1 MIYQKWQTKLAISCN
16 IISLWYQAKQYIA
29 LNAIFCRVLPVQP
42 LKQLSQSLRALADRE
57 HCVFASSDLAAAV
70 PECGQ
75 LAVLL
80 SRATKAG
87 LLKRVCRGIY
97 LYPVADYP
105 AGNLLFHAAARLRAG
120 EFNYISLE
128 TALSDAGVISQ
139 VPMNWISLMTSGRSH
154 VVDCGDYG
162 HIEFVHTAQRP
173 DDVSAELTYDTDRH
187 LWRASVR
194 QALRDMKATRRSME
208 LVDEEVAR
216 ELV

>member
-1 MIYQKWQTKLAISCN
+1 MSESEQN
-16 IISLWYQAKQYIA
+16 IA
-29 LNAIFCRVLPVQP
+29 LYAMFCRVNDMQP
-42 LKQLSQSLRALADRE
+42 LKQLTQSLRTLADRE
-57 HCVFASSDLAAAV
+57 HCVFAPSDLASAV
-70 PECGQ
+70 PECDQ

-97 LYPVADYP
+97 FYPVPDYA
-105 AGNLLFHAAARLRAG
+105 AGHLLFHAAARLRAG
-120 EFNYISLE
+120 EFNYLSLE
-128 TALSDAGVISQ
+128 TVLSDAGVISQ
-139 VPMNWISLMTSGRSH
+139 VPMNWITLMTSGRSH

-173 DDVSAELTYDTDRH
+173 DAMSDALTYDPERH

>member
-1 MIYQKWQTKLAISCN
+1 M
-16 IISLWYQAKQYIA
+16 
-29 LNAIFCRVLPVQP
+29 RP
-42 LKQLSQSLRALADRE
+42 LQQLDQSLRRLADPD
-57 HCVFASSDLAAAV
+57 HCIFAPSDLAAAV
-70 PECGQ
+70 PGCGQ

-80 SRATKAG
+80 SRAAKAG

-97 LYPVADYP
+97 FYPLRDYP
-105 AGNLLFHAAARLRAG
+105 MGHLLFHAAARLRAR

-128 TALSDAGVISQ
+128 TVLSDAGVISQ
-139 VPMNWISLMTSGRSH
+139 LPINWITLMTSGRSH
-154 VVDCGDYG
+154 VVDCGDFG

-173 DDVSAELTYDTDRH
+173 EDVSAELSYDPERR

-194 QALRDMKATRRSME
+194 QALRDMRATRRSME

>member
-1 MIYQKWQTKLAISCN
+1 M
-16 IISLWYQAKQYIA
+16 
-29 LNAIFCRVLPVQP
+29 QP
-42 LKQLSQSLRALADRE
+42 LRQLDQSLRALADRE
-57 HCVFASSDLAAAV
+57 HCVFAPSDLAAAV

-87 LLKRVCRGIY
+87 VLKRVCRGIY
-97 LYPVADYP
+97 LYPVPDYP
-105 AGNLLFHAAARLRAG
+105 AGNVLFHAAARLRAG

-128 TALSDAGVISQ
+128 TVLSDAGVISQ

-173 DDVSAELTYDTDRH
+173 DDVSAELAYDPDRR

>member
-1 MIYQKWQTKLAISCN
+1 M
-16 IISLWYQAKQYIA
+16 
-29 LNAIFCRVLPVQP
+29 QP
-42 LKQLSQSLRALADRE
+42 FKQLSETLRSLAGPE
-57 HCVFASSDLAAAV
+57 HCVFAPSDLAAAV
-70 PECGQ
+70 PGCGQ

-87 LLKRVCRGIY
+87 LLRRVCRGIY
-97 LYPVADYP
+97 FYPVPDYP
-105 AGNLLFHAAARLRAG
+105 SGNLLFHAASRLRAG

-128 TALSDAGVISQ
+128 TVLSDAGVISQ

-173 DDVSAELTYDTDRH
+173 DEIGGELTYDAERH

-194 QALRDMKATRRSME
+194 QALRDLKATRRSME
-208 LVDEEVAR
+208 LVDEGVAR

>member
-1 MIYQKWQTKLAISCN
+1 M
-16 IISLWYQAKQYIA
+16 
-29 LNAIFCRVLPVQP
+29 
-42 LKQLSQSLRALADRE
+42 
-57 HCVFASSDLAAAV
+57 
-70 PECGQ
+70 
-75 LAVLL
+75 
-80 SRATKAG
+80 
-87 LLKRVCRGIY
+87 LKRVCRGIY
-97 LYPVADYP
+97 FYPVPGYA
-105 AGNLLFHAAARLRAG
+105 AGNLLCHAAARLRAS

-128 TALSDAGVISQ
+128 TVLSDAGVISQ

-173 DDVSAELTYDTDRH
+173 EDIGGELTYDVDRH

-208 LVDEEVAR
+208 LVDEEVAL

>member
-1 MIYQKWQTKLAISCN
+1 M
-16 IISLWYQAKQYIA
+16 
-29 LNAIFCRVLPVQP
+29 QP
-42 LKQLSQSLRALADRE
+42 FKQLSATLRSLAGPE

-70 PECGQ
+70 PGCGQ

-97 LYPVADYP
+97 FYPVPDYSS
-105 AGNLLFHAAARLRAG
+105 GNLLFHAAARLRAG
-120 EFNYISLE
+120 ELNYISLE
-128 TALSDAGVISQ
+128 TVLSDAGVISQ

-162 HIEFVHTAQRP
+162 NIEFVHTAQRP
-173 DDVSAELTYDTDRH
+173 EDVGGELTYDADRH

-208 LVDEEVAR
+208 LVDEEVAC

>member
-1 MIYQKWQTKLAISCN
+1 M
-16 IISLWYQAKQYIA
+16 
-29 LNAIFCRVLPVQP
+29 RP
-42 LKQLSQSLRALADRE
+42 LQQLDQSLRRLADPD
-57 HCVFASSDLAAAV
+57 HCIFAPSDLEAAV
-70 PECGQ
+70 PGCGQ

-97 LYPVADYP
+97 FYPQRDYP
-105 AGNLLFHAAARLRAG
+105 MGNLLFHAAARLRAR

-128 TALSDAGVISQ
+128 TVLSDAGAISQ
-139 VPMNWISLMTSGRSH
+139 VPINWITLMTSGRSH
-154 VVDCGDYG
+154 VVDCGDFG

-173 DDVSAELTYDTDRH
+173 EDVSAELSYDPERR

-194 QALRDMKATRRSME
+194 QALRDMRATRRSME

>member
-1 MIYQKWQTKLAISCN
+1 MSESEQN
-16 IISLWYQAKQYIA
+16 IA
-29 LNAIFCRVLPVQP
+29 LYAMFCRVHDMQP
-42 LKQLSQSLRALADRE
+42 LKQLTQSLRTLADRE
-57 HCVFASSDLAAAV
+57 HCVFAPSDLASAV
-70 PECGQ
+70 PECDQ

-97 LYPVADYP
+97 FYPVPDYA
-105 AGNLLFHAAARLRAG
+105 AGHLLFHAAARLRAG
-120 EFNYISLE
+120 EFNYLSLE
-128 TALSDAGVISQ
+128 TVLSDAGVISQ

-173 DDVSAELTYDTDRH
+173 DAMSDALTYDPERH

>member
-1 MIYQKWQTKLAISCN
+1 MKKLG
-16 IISLWYQAKQYIA
+16 
-29 LNAIFCRVLPVQP
+29 
-42 LKQLSQSLRALADRE
+42 QSLRTLADRE

-70 PECGQ
+70 PECDQ

-97 LYPVADYP
+97 FYPVPDYS
-105 AGNLLFHAAARLRAG
+105 AGHLLFHAAARLRAG

-128 TALSDAGVISQ
+128 TVLSEVGVISQ
-139 VPMNWISLMTSGRSH
+139 VPMNWICLMTSGRSH

-173 DDVSAELTYDTDRH
+173 DDVSDELTYDPERH

-208 LVDEEVAR
+208 LVDEEAAR

>member
-1 MIYQKWQTKLAISCN
+1 M
-16 IISLWYQAKQYIA
+16 
-29 LNAIFCRVLPVQP
+29 QP
-42 LKQLSQSLRALADRE
+42 IKQLAKTLSSLADRE
-57 HCVFASSDLAAAV
+57 HCVFASTDVAAAV

-87 LLKRVCRGIY
+87 LLARVCRGIY
-97 LYPVADYP
+97 FYPVSDYP

-139 VPMNWISLMTSGRSH
+139 VPMNWITLMSSGRSH
-154 VVDCGDYG
+154 VVNCGDHG
-162 HIEFVHTAQRP
+162 HIEFVHTEQRP
-173 DDVSAELTYDTDRH
+173 GDLAGELTYDADKH

-194 QALRDMKATRRSME
+194 QALRDMKVTRRSME
-208 LVDEEVAR
+208 LVDQEAAH
-216 ELV
+216 ELA

>member
-1 MIYQKWQTKLAISCN
+1 M
-16 IISLWYQAKQYIA
+16 
-29 LNAIFCRVLPVQP
+29 QP
-42 LKQLSQSLRALADRE
+42 LMQLTQSLRTLADRE
-57 HCVFASSDLAAAV
+57 HCVFAPSDLAAAV
-70 PECGQ
+70 PGCGQ

-97 LYPVADYP
+97 FYPVPDYP
-105 AGNLLFHAAARLRAG
+105 AEHLLFHAAARLRAG

-128 TALSDAGVISQ
+128 TTLSDAGVISQ

-162 HIEFVHTAQRP
+162 HIEFVHTAQHP
-173 DDVSAELTYDTDRH
+173 NDISDALSYDSERH
-187 LWRASVR
+187 LWRASVQ

-208 LVDEEVAR
+208 LVDKEATH

>member
-1 MIYQKWQTKLAISCN
+1 M
-16 IISLWYQAKQYIA
+16 
-29 LNAIFCRVLPVQP
+29 QP
-42 LKQLSQSLRALADRE
+42 LKQLSETLRALADRH
-57 HCVFASSDLAAAV
+57 HCVFAASDLAAAV
-70 PECGQ
+70 PGCGQ
-75 LAVLL
+75 LPVLL

-87 LLKRVCRGIY
+87 LLRRVCRGIY
-97 LYPVADYP
+97 FYPVADYP
-105 AGNLLFHAAARLRAG
+105 SGNLLFHVAARLRAG

-139 VPMNWISLMTSGRSH
+139 VPVNWISLMTSGRSH

-162 HIEFVHTAQRP
+162 NIEFVHTAQRP
-173 DDVSAELTYDTDRH
+173 EDIGGELSYDGERH

-208 LVDEEVAR
+208 LVDEEVLR

>member
-1 MIYQKWQTKLAISCN
+1 M
-16 IISLWYQAKQYIA
+16 
-29 LNAIFCRVLPVQP
+29 QP
-42 LKQLSQSLRALADRE
+42 LKQLAQSLRVLADRE
-57 HCVFASSDLAAAV
+57 HCVFAPSDLAAAV

-97 LYPVADYP
+97 FYAVPDYP
-105 AGNLLFHAAARLRAG
+105 AEHLLFHAAARLRAG
-120 EFNYISLE
+120 EFNFISLE
-128 TALSDAGVISQ
+128 TTLSDTGVISQ
-139 VPMNWISLMTSGRSH
+139 VPMNWICLMTSGRSH

-173 DDVSAELTYDTDRH
+173 DDVGDELSYDSERH

-194 QALRDMKATRRSME
+194 QALRDMKATRRSLA

-216 ELV
+216 EFI

>member
-1 MIYQKWQTKLAISCN
+1 M
-16 IISLWYQAKQYIA
+16 
-29 LNAIFCRVLPVQP
+29 QP
-42 LKQLSQSLRALADRE
+42 LRQLSQSLRTLADRE
-57 HCVFASSDLAAAV
+57 HCVFAPSDLAAAV
-70 PECGQ
+70 PGCGQ
-75 LAVLL
+75 MAVLL

-87 LLKRVCRGIY
+87 VLKRVCRGIY
-97 LYPVADYP
+97 LYPVPDYP
-105 AGNLLFHAAARLRAG
+105 AGNVLFHAAARLRAG

-173 DDVSAELTYDTDRH
+173 DEVSGELTYDPDKR

-208 LVDEEVAR
+208 LVDEEVLR
-216 ELV
+216 EFV

>member
-1 MIYQKWQTKLAISCN
+1 M
-16 IISLWYQAKQYIA
+16 
-29 LNAIFCRVLPVQP
+29 QP
-42 LKQLSQSLRALADRE
+42 LKQITQSLRSLADRE
-57 HCVFASSDLAAAV
+57 HCVFAPSDLAGAV
-70 PECGQ
+70 PGCGQ

-80 SRATKAG
+80 SRVTKAG

-97 LYPVADYP
+97 HYPLPDYPVEH
-105 AGNLLFHAAARLRAG
+105 LLYHAAARLRAG
-120 EFNYISLE
+120 GFNYISLE
-128 TALSDAGVISQ
+128 TVLSDAGVISQ

-173 DDVSAELTYDTDRH
+173 DEVSDELTYDPECH

-194 QALRDMKATRRSME
+194 QALRDMKVTRRSME
-208 LVDEEVAR
+208 LVDKEAAH